1 MPKRAYKEKKMK
13 KLIMLLACACTA
25 LIITGCGKKPDAVVL
40 DYMKT
45 MQEGKLDEAWVKENC
60 TEETAKLL
68 NAMLALGKD
77 EITKEMKEKLEGVTF
92 TVTDTKIDGDT
103 AVVTVKTEGG
113 KNKDKGKE
121 EEKINLKKVD
131 GKWKIHETKEEGKD
145 KKEEKPPK
153 KS

>member
-1 MPKRAYKEKKMK
+1 MK
-13 KLIMLLACACTA
+13 KLTLLLACACTA
-25 LIITGCGKKPDAVVL
+25 LIITGCAKKPDAVVL

-77 EITKEMKEKLEGVTF
+77 EISKEMKEKLEGATF

-103 AVVTVKTEGG
+103 AVVTVKVEGG
-113 KNKDKGKE
+113 KQKDKGKDE
-121 EEKINLKKVD
+121 QKVNLKKVD
-131 GKWKIHETKEEGKD
+131 GKWKIHESKEDGKD
-145 KKEEKPPK
+145 KKGDKQLPK
-153 KS
+153 KP